1 MAVNRNIF
9 TYTPENR
16 GRAALLF
23 LLFLLAIYEFI
34 SAGFNAFAIVCLI
47 PIFVLYVL
55 VTFRW
60 KMFTFWLLMGVNY
73 FVQWKN
79 FPSTGLPTS
88 ALNELL
94 EIILIAIAIIDVKEA
109 KFERTAN
116 IMLVMLLSWAA
127 FCTLEVFNDSCNLGI
142 QVGAWY
148 TGARMM
154 AFQLLYAFFVYILYI
169 TTPKRLIKYLI
180 VWGSL
185 SLFASFWVWKQKN
198 IGFTDAEN
206 SWLQTVGYRTHI
218 INAGTLIRYFS
229 VFNDAACF
237 GINMAATAVAFLVF
251 GITNKIKKIKYFCL
265 IAGAASF
272 WATFP
277 SGTRTSI
284 FCFFAGIMLYIVLSK
299 SVKIATSVS
308 IAFVLFVF
316 MLAFTDI
323 GNGNQQI
330 RRMRSAFNKEDA
342 SASVRDINKAEI
354 KKYLVDAPWGIGVG
368 IGYDNVPAN
377 NKYRRL
383 STIPPDSEYVF
394 IWVHTGIIG
403 ITFFLITTAIMLITA
418 CWTVFFK
425 IKSPT
430 LRGIGSGFCC
440 AFIAIQLGGYANQV
454 LMQFPNCLLFYGGLS
469 LVFALPHFEDEWNEY
484 EKKQLA
490 IEAEKK
496 RIKLEKKR
504 AKRV

>member
-1 MAVNRNIF
+1 
-9 TYTPENR
+9 
-16 GRAALLF
+16 
-23 LLFLLAIYEFI
+23 
-34 SAGFNAFAIVCLI
+34 
-47 PIFVLYVL
+47 
-55 VTFRW
+55 
-60 KMFTFWLLMGVNY
+60 
-73 FVQWKN
+73 
-79 FPSTGLPTS
+79 
-88 ALNELL
+88 
-94 EIILIAIAIIDVKEA
+94 
-109 KFERTAN
+109 
-116 IMLVMLLSWAA
+116 
-127 FCTLEVFNDSCNLGI
+127 
-142 QVGAWY
+142 
-148 TGARMM
+148 
-154 AFQLLYAFFVYILYI
+154 
-169 TTPKRLIKYLI
+169 
-180 VWGSL
+180 
-185 SLFASFWVWKQKN
+185 
-198 IGFTDAEN
+198 
-206 SWLQTVGYRTHI
+206 
-218 INAGTLIRYFS
+218 
-229 VFNDAACF
+229 
-237 GINMAATAVAFLVF
+237 
-251 GITNKIKKIKYFCL
+251 
-265 IAGAASF
+265 
-272 WATFP
+272 
-277 SGTRTSI
+277 
-284 FCFFAGIMLYIVLSK
+284 
-299 SVKIATSVS
+299 
-308 IAFVLFVF
+308 
-316 MLAFTDI
+316 
-323 GNGNQQI
+323 
-330 RRMRSAFNKEDA
+330 MRSAFNKEDA

>member
-1 MAVNRNIF
+1 
-9 TYTPENR
+9 
-16 GRAALLF
+16 
-23 LLFLLAIYEFI
+23 
-34 SAGFNAFAIVCLI
+34 
-47 PIFVLYVL
+47 
-55 VTFRW
+55 
-60 KMFTFWLLMGVNY
+60 
-73 FVQWKN
+73 
-79 FPSTGLPTS
+79 
-88 ALNELL
+88 
-94 EIILIAIAIIDVKEA
+94 
-109 KFERTAN
+109 
-116 IMLVMLLSWAA
+116 
-127 FCTLEVFNDSCNLGI
+127 
-142 QVGAWY
+142 
-148 TGARMM
+148 
-154 AFQLLYAFFVYILYI
+154 
-169 TTPKRLIKYLI
+169 
-180 VWGSL
+180 
-185 SLFASFWVWKQKN
+185 
-198 IGFTDAEN
+198 
-206 SWLQTVGYRTHI
+206 
-218 INAGTLIRYFS
+218 
-229 VFNDAACF
+229 
-237 GINMAATAVAFLVF
+237 
-251 GITNKIKKIKYFCL
+251 
-265 IAGAASF
+265 
-272 WATFP
+272 
-277 SGTRTSI
+277 
-284 FCFFAGIMLYIVLSK
+284 MLYIVLSK

-454 LMQFPNCLLFYGGLS
+454 LMQFPNCRLFYGGLS